1 MVFEKVMPAARLPEM
16 GRGAACRA
24 YDLAQSLNVIHRH
37 YRRIDG
43 QDHCVFD
50 EDRYPRLFTAH
61 SFKFPL

>member
-1 MVFEKVMPAARLPEM
+1 MVYEKVMPASRLPEM

-37 YRRIDG
+37 YRRIQG

-50 EDRYPRLFTAH
+50 EDRCAPITLDF
-61 SFKFPL
+61 SVFNL